1 LITWAGVTQ
10 ESAEVLE
17 LTFSNDK
24 KVICTLDHKY
34 PIYGVG
40 YVEAKDL
47 VVGQKMMSLEGEVFI
62 TEIKKQ
68 ENKIQVGTLTID
80 DKELYHDY
88 HTFALD
94 CGIFTKNSNLGT
106 LDDLMYFMKKL
117 YKAMKVPVTRLDP
130 QDAFR
135 DGQEMLRE
143 ELKFARF
150 IIRLQQNFAHGLKNG
165 FITHLQ
171 LKKLWDKFKL
181 REQHIEIAF
190 NVPTNFYELR
200 ENQKL
205 ELKVTNY
212 NNLASNEYVSPTYS
226 QKKYLGW
233 SDIDIKANR
242 EYLRKDKAFRWE
254 LAQIEASGPDWKQL
268 VDAQNA
274 AMGGGAPPPGG
285 MEMGGG
291 GGGGMPP
298 PFTGGPAITEPN
310 APVEGGAEAAPA
322 EGGVEAAPPAGG
334 PPTNT
339 PPPGGI

>member
-1 LITWAGVTQ
+1 MPAPKAEAYLRKLIQNYWSSKTFDVTQ
-10 ESAEVLE
+10 GGGPTQKFNPQSMLDSFWFAKRAGSEGTS
-17 LTFSNDK
+17 
-24 KVICTLDHKY
+24 VITL
-34 PIYGVG
+34 PG
-40 YVEAKDL
+40 
-47 VVGQKMMSLEGEVFI
+47 GQ
-62 TEIKKQ
+62 
-68 ENKIQVGTLTID
+68 
-80 DKELYHDY
+80 
-88 HTFALD
+88 
-94 CGIFTKNSNLGT
+94 NLGQ

-135 DGQEMLRE
+135 DGQDMLRE

-165 FITHLQ
+165 FVTHLQ
-171 LKKLWDKFKL
+171 LKKLWDKYNLK
-181 REQHIEIAF
+181 EQHIEIAF

-205 ELKVTNY
+205 ELKVSNY

-254 LAQIEASGPDWKQL
+254 LAQIEAAGPDWKEM
-268 VDAQNA
+268 VAAQNA
-274 AMGGGAPPPGG
+274 AMGGGAPLPGG
-285 MEMGGG
+285 MDMGGG

-298 PFTGGPAITEPN
+298 PFTGGPAVTEP
-310 APVEGGAEAAPA
+310 GG
-322 EGGVEAAPPAGG
+322 
-334 PPTNT
+334 
-339 PPPGGI
+339 PPPGGEAIPGVAGAEAGAPPPGGAPEAVPGGGINV